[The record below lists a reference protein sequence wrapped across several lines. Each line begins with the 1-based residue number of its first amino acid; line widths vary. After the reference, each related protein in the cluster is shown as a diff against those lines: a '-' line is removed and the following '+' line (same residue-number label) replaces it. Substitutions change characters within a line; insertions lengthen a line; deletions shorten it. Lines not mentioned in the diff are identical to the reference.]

1 VNQQVITITSSI
13 CLCRQIIVLGDL
25 SRTYLWK
32 ILLISKIKYSLCH
45 CFVGRLSY
53 GHSPSEILLSATVS
67 PLSSRYTIAFNALR
81 PIVWSLT
88 ACRAGGHEACTTGVM
103 ILIEILSRTT
113 LLLLRGPVEV
123 VKHEIHVSSLLYLKV
138 VNNCFIPMD
147 LYFYVCLSL
156 AG

>member
-1 VNQQVITITSSI
+1 
-13 CLCRQIIVLGDL
+13 
-25 SRTYLWK
+25 
-32 ILLISKIKYSLCH
+32 
-45 CFVGRLSY
+45 
-53 GHSPSEILLSATVS
+53 
-67 PLSSRYTIAFNALR
+67 
-81 PIVWSLT
+81 
-88 ACRAGGHEACTTGVM
+88 M